1 MALVPEG
8 VRRLVGNKIEVAV
21 ASGAGQAALF
31 TDDDYARTG
40 ARLEASPE
48 MLLGQADLVVKIHP
62 VTATA
67 SLQQLFD
74 MRCDHVGG

>member
-1 MALVPEG
+1 VALVPEG
-8 VRRLVGNKIEVAV
+8 VRRLVANKLDLAIAT
-21 ASGAGQAALF
+21 GAGEAAQF
-31 TDDDYARTG
+31 SDDDYARAG